1 MIPRPSAIFSFAFP
15 FRSAATFLIFARVFS
30 PESGARNSVATAPAI
45 APVLL
50 SGCHRSVLYKGIL
63 PAADCSGIEY
73 SLRLDPGS
81 GEYSLETTYLDADG
95 PGKNVRLTS
104 AGRFEIIGGASD
116 SVEYYRLNPK
126 EDTDTLYFRRVDGNT
141 LRLVNSELQEPSIP
155 DSYDITRVSRPCRM
169 Q

>member
-1 MIPRPSAIFSFAFP
+1 MKKILLL
-15 FRSAATFLIFARVFS
+15 T
-30 PESGARNSVATAPAI
+30 I
-45 APVLL
+45 ASVLL
-50 SGCHRSVLYKGIL
+50 SGCHQSVLYKGIL

-95 PGKNVRLTS
+95 SGKNVRFTS